1 MLRIDSVVRQ
11 PDGGSVLWTADV
23 CLVDLDNAP
32 QGFPVRRDHRSSQF
46 MEHRPNRFV
55 AVQAKLPLDS
65 WSWNSQGGFGINRIS
80 MFDIEDPHAVLILR
94 MKMRGMMWSARF
106 RRAAR
111 ARAWQPRVSGL
122 FSIPGHSGLLPV
134 GFAVNE
140 IPS

>member
-65 WSWNSQGGFGINRIS
+65 WSWNSQGGFGINRSCSDTTHENGGYDVERSVPKGCPRKGTAAPGIRT
-80 MFDIEDPHAVLILR
+80 VLDT
-94 MKMRGMMWSARF
+94 WTQ
-106 RRAAR
+106 RATTCR
-111 ARAWQPRVSGL
+111 IRCQ
-122 FSIPGHSGLLPV
+122 
-134 GFAVNE
+134 
-140 IPS
+140 